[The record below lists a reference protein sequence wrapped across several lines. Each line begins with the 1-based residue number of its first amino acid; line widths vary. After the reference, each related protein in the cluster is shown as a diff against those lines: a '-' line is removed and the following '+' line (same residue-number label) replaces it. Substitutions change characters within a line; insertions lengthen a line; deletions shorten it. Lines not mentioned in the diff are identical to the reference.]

1 MLVWL
6 ATWRRMGGWD
16 EMDPLKKQ
24 DEQEWTG
31 FMWLRTLSSNENS
44 DAVVRFKIS

>member
-6 ATWRRMGGWD
+6 ATWRRMGAWE
-16 EMDPLKKQ
+16 EMDSLKKQ

-31 FMWLRTLSSNENS
+31 FMCPRTLSSNEHY
-44 DAVVRFKIS
+44 DAVMRV